1 MRIIYNGVDI
11 YDDVSLNYAVHEM
24 NAENQA
30 DTLVLRFNDP
40 RGVWSAWNPQ
50 PGDKIAFEH
59 EAAKTGAMYIHQ
71 MKPENGLYTVRAMS
85 MPVSGKEKRSK
96 SWAAVHFFQLGTEIA
111 ARHGMTFKVCGVTD
125 QVYDYMAQ
133 TNETDFAFFSRLCSL
148 EGCQM
153 VIYDGSLIVYNEAYI
168 EQQTPVGELQI
179 GEAGVFNYNDAT
191 DLAYGSAE
199 ITSGAISGSFADP
212 APKSDRILRPAI
224 PVKVNNAVEAA
235 RFAKGLLRQA
245 NKNGQ
250 TGSFTEELMTGYAAA
265 SIMSLTTTK
274 AEAWD
279 GTIFLSR
286 VRHDYVRNT
295 STLFFRR
302 VILEG
307 Y

>member
-59 EAAKTGAMYIHQ
+59 EAAKTGTMYIHQ

-224 PVKVNNAVEAA
+224 PVKVNNAAEAA

-250 TGSFTEELMTGYAAA
+250 TGSFTKELMTGYAAA
-265 SIMSLTTTK
+265 SIMSLKTTK

>member
-153 VIYDGSLIVYNEAYI
+153 VIYDGSLIAYNEAYI

-224 PVKVNNAVEAA
+224 PVKVNNAAEAA

>member
-212 APKSDRILRPAI
+212 APKSDRIFRPAI
-224 PVKVNNAVEAA
+224 PVKVNNAAEAA